1 MEIMIPQRSW
11 WLVVALAL
19 LTELALASS
28 ARPALPQTQDLKG
41 EVLDEQNAPIR
52 DAICTLSGRLLPPEG
67 LSTST
72 DPKGKFEI
80 TGLMPG
86 AYALSCAA
94 EGFQP
99 LAKSD
104 LEVTGG
110 PVPLLQMVL
119 SREAVL
125 RQSVEVREK
134 ASSVAQEQVASPTV
148 LTDPQIKAL
157 PMVEMKFKAALPVVP
172 GVIRSPTGEINIKGV
187 AESRS
192 LLLIDSAD
200 TVDPVTG
207 NFYIS
212 LPLEA
217 IQSMD
222 VYKTTFRAEYGG
234 FAGGLTSIQTRAP
247 ASQRHFEF
255 QAITPNPR
263 IKDGGHIVGIAD
275 YNPQVYVTAPLWKD
289 RLNLAE
295 AFEYDVDKIPVR
307 GLAWPN
313 NEIHTHGWNSFTSVQ
328 YIFSPRHL
336 FTTNVNIF
344 PLYQQYLNVNS
355 LVPQIAS
362 ADLGQQGLS
371 VALTDRYLS
380 NSGGVL
386 TTLFQTLWFYSYSHA
401 QGPENMLITP
411 TGWSGNFFNAF
422 TRHGNQQE
430 LLESYQLPQK
440 RWHGK
445 HALTVGGGFVY
456 RGYYGSSVSH
466 PVQLLR
472 QDGTLAEL
480 INFVGAGSLAASN
493 IEPALFAQDHWELG
507 EGLALDAGLR
517 YSGQSLG
524 QWVSFAPRVGLTY
537 SPGKS
542 GRTILRGGVGVFNT
556 RVPLLAGDFTSNQ
569 TRVST
574 QFGPAEQPLG
584 PPLPFPNEYEI
595 LNEENQPVLTTSQH
609 LESTPINTTWS
620 VEVDRELRPHMTLR
634 FSFLDSRTRSEFI
647 VGPTLRPDGS
657 AALVLSNI
665 GASRYEEFEST
676 FHYRPNTN
684 TEFNCSYVYSHARGD
699 LNTVGQVYV
708 PFQQPV
714 IRPNA
719 FADLPSDIPN
729 RLVTWGRFSTHLWGI
744 NAGPL
749 LDWHSGFPFSFI
761 DVRQDYVGQPNSH
774 RFPRFFSL
782 DLKLSREFR
791 SRRLPFLKN
800 HALNGALT
808 VLNLT
813 NNSNPR
819 DVYNDVTSPYFL
831 HFVGF
836 QHYFFQTALDVL
848 Y

>member
-1 MEIMIPQRSW
+1 M
-11 WLVVALAL
+11 
-19 LTELALASS
+19 
-28 ARPALPQTQDLKG
+28 
-41 EVLDEQNAPIR
+41 
-52 DAICTLSGRLLPPEG
+52 
-67 LSTST
+67 
-72 DPKGKFEI
+72 
-80 TGLMPG
+80 
-86 AYALSCAA
+86 
-94 EGFQP
+94 
-99 LAKSD
+99 
-104 LEVTGG
+104 
-110 PVPLLQMVL
+110 PLLQMVL

-480 INFVGAGSLAASN
+480 INFVGAGSLAANN

-517 YSGQSLG
+517 YSGQSG
-524 QWVSFAPRVGLTY
+524 QQNRSIEPYRTCPL
-537 SPGKS
+537 S
-542 GRTILRGGVGVFNT
+542 G
-556 RVPLLAGDFTSNQ
+556 
-569 TRVST
+569 
-574 QFGPAEQPLG
+574 
-584 PPLPFPNEYEI
+584 
-595 LNEENQPVLTTSQH
+595 
-609 LESTPINTTWS
+609 
-620 VEVDRELRPHMTLR
+620 
-634 FSFLDSRTRSEFI
+634 
-647 VGPTLRPDGS
+647 
-657 AALVLSNI
+657 
-665 GASRYEEFEST
+665 T
-676 FHYRPNTN
+676 F
-684 TEFNCSYVYSHARGD
+684 
-699 LNTVGQVYV
+699 
-708 PFQQPV
+708 
-714 IRPNA
+714 
-719 FADLPSDIPN
+719 
-729 RLVTWGRFSTHLWGI
+729 
-744 NAGPL
+744 
-749 LDWHSGFPFSFI
+749 
-761 DVRQDYVGQPNSH
+761 DV
-774 RFPRFFSL
+774 
-782 DLKLSREFR
+782 
-791 SRRLPFLKN
+791 
-800 HALNGALT
+800 
-808 VLNLT
+808 
-813 NNSNPR
+813 
-819 DVYNDVTSPYFL
+819 
-831 HFVGF
+831 
-836 QHYFFQTALDVL
+836 
-848 Y
+848 